1 MGRPKRVLHARGSS
15 SRREPCFINIKREN
29 DVESSFPFR
38 KPEPKKIAE
47 RRSLFHAVVAVIA
60 TRQSSSKSEEPS
72 CRQASVHEKNFG
84 RARACRGSKRACK
97 GWANLRAPRAAAH
110 HARHPDSRASTLT
123 GPEQR
128 WCCAMSRRPAGRRD
142 AVTRRIAASS
152 SEASSA
158 APRALAQARRV
169 ALRRGP
175 KARRMPPPRH
185 SRAAPRVQR
194 PSSRN
199 AATPSERKRERRPN
213 NATLTL

>member
-47 RRSLFHAVVAVIA
+47 RRSHFHAVVAVIA

-97 GWANLRAPRAAAH
+97 RLGAHCERWAPAH
-110 HARHPDSRASTLT
+110 PVGRLDSRASTLT
-123 GPEQR
+123 GHGAAVVLRDGQLPWQPPR
-128 WCCAMSRRPAGRRD
+128 RRRGRSRGERRSAAGRR
-142 AVTRRIAASS
+142 RRITHIH
-152 SEASSA
+152 
-158 APRALAQARRV
+158 RR
-169 ALRRGP
+169 
-175 KARRMPPPRH
+175 
-185 SRAAPRVQR
+185 
-194 PSSRN
+194 
-199 AATPSERKRERRPN
+199 
-213 NATLTL
+213 